1 MSLQMNSGA
10 SFSNVDKKFP
20 TRFPMTLGLIA
31 LIVLLGGF
39 GTWAALA
46 EISGAIVASG
56 RIEVDRNRQIV
67 QHPDGGVVAEILVDE
82 GQTVN
87 EGDTLIR
94 LDPTILQSELA
105 IIEGQMFELMARRGR
120 LEAERDGHTT
130 IIFDNRLISR
140 AQIDESVEELMQG
153 QERLFVARGASVAKE
168 VEQLGKRRTQISDQI
183 HGINAQLE
191 ALETQLNLIAE
202 EKKSQEELLAK
213 GLAQATR
220 VLALQRAE
228 AQLSGTRGE
237 LIAQRAQAE
246 GRITELEIEIL
257 KLDTTRRED
266 AISRLRDQQY
276 RALEIEERHRAISE
290 QLARLDIKAPVSGV
304 IYGLSV
310 FTPRSVIRPA
320 DPVMFLV
327 PQDRPLVINAQVDP
341 TNIDSVTLGQDVILR
356 FPALDQRTTPELA
369 GRVTQISADAFQD
382 EATRMSYYR
391 VEITMNDGETDKLPE
406 GASLIPGMPAESFI
420 RTADRTPMAYLIKPL
435 SDYFAKAFRG

>member
-1 MSLQMNSGA
+1 MNSGPA
-10 SFSNVDKKFP
+10 FSSIDKKFP
-20 TRFPMTLGLIA
+20 TRFPMILGLIG
-31 LIVLLGGF
+31 LIILLGGF
-39 GTWAALA
+39 GTWAILA

-120 LEAERDGHTT
+120 LEAERDRKDT
-130 IIFDNRLISR
+130 IVFDSRLTSR
-140 AQIDESVEELMQG
+140 AEVDESVAELMQG
-153 QERLFVARGASVAKE
+153 QERLFLARSASVEKE
-168 VEQLGKRRTQISDQI
+168 VEQLGKRRIQISDQI
-183 HGINAQLE
+183 QGIDAQLS
-191 ALETQLNLIAE
+191 ALETQLGLIAE

-228 AQLSGTRGE
+228 AQLSGSRGE

-257 KLDTTRRED
+257 KLDTARREE

-276 RALEIEERHRAISE
+276 RSLEIEERHRAISE

-327 PQDRPLVINAQVDP
+327 PQDRPLIINAQVDP
-341 TNIDSVTLGQDVILR
+341 TNIDSVTFGQEVILR

-391 VEITMNDGETDKLPE
+391 VEITLNDGETDKLPE
-406 GASLIPGMPAESFI
+406 GVSLIPGMPAESFI
-420 RTADRTPMAYLIKPL
+420 RTADRTPMAYLVKPL

>member
-1 MSLQMNSGA
+1 MKQIEQTGA
-10 SFSNVDKKFP
+10 SPKVEKQFP
-20 TRFPMTLGLIA
+20 TRFPMVLGLISIIF
-31 LIVLLGGF
+31 LIGGF
-39 GTWAALA
+39 GTWSMMA

-67 QHPDGGVVAEILVDE
+67 QHPDGGVVAEILIDE
-82 GQTVN
+82 GQNVT
-87 EGDTLIR
+87 EGDILIR
-94 LDPTILQSELA
+94 LDPTVLNSELA

-120 LEAERDGHTT
+120 LQAERDDHDT
-130 IIFDNRLISR
+130 IAFDTRIIDR
-140 AQIDESVEELMQG
+140 AKTDETVAELMQG
-153 QERLFVARGASVAKE
+153 QNRLFQARSESVAKE
-168 VEQLGKRRTQISDQI
+168 VEQLGKRRTQILDQI
-183 HGINAQLE
+183 TGINAQLT
-191 ALETQLNLIAE
+191 ALDTQLELLGE

-246 GRITELEIEIL
+246 GRITELEIETL
-257 KLDTTRRED
+257 KLGTARREE

-276 RALEIEERHRAISE
+276 RALEIEERHRAISD
-290 QLARLDIKAPVSGV
+290 QLERLDIKAPVSGIV
-304 IYGLSV
+304 YGLSV

-406 GASLIPGMPAESFI
+406 GASLIPGMPAENFI